1 MKKEQS
7 KAIDI
12 GEVIHSKN
20 PRLARL
26 LPGFAMRYIK
36 KIIHEDEVNE
46 ILEKHGDKSG
56 LDFVEANIKEFNI
69 NLVVK
74 GEENIPAR
82 GRYIFAANHPLGG
95 FDGLLLLRTLS
106 KYYKKT
112 HFLVNDILMNIKQLR
127 PLFIPINKHGAHSR
141 ENAELIENTYASDG
155 QVLTFPA
162 GLVSRKIK
170 GEIIDLEWKK
180 SFIAKAVKYQR
191 DIVPVHISG
200 GNSRFFYNFAKLRKA
215 LGIKNNIEMFY
226 LVDET
231 FKHRNKTITL
241 TFGPPISWKTF
252 NNTRNYNAWAQ
263 FVKDKVYTLS
273 EKE

>member
-1 MKKEQS
+1 VKEAQS
-7 KAIDI
+7 KTIDI
-12 GEVIHSKN
+12 REVIHSKN
-20 PRLARL
+20 PRLAKL
-26 LPGFAMRYIK
+26 LPGFAMGYIK
-36 KIIHEDEVNE
+36 KIIHENEVNE
-46 ILEKHGDKSG
+46 ILEKHGNKSG

-69 NLVVK
+69 TLLVK
-74 GEENIPAR
+74 GEENIPR
-82 GRYIFAANHPLGG
+82 QGRYIFAANHPLGG
-95 FDGLLLLRTLS
+95 FDGLLLLYTLS
-106 KYYKKT
+106 KHYQKT
-112 HFLVNDILMNIKQLR
+112 HFFVNDILMNIKQLR

-141 ENAELIENTYASDG
+141 ENAELIERTYAADG

-191 DIVPVHISG
+191 DIVPVHITG

-215 LGIKNNIEMFY
+215 LGIKKNIEMFY

-241 TFGPPISWKTF
+241 TFGQPVSWRAF
-252 NNTRNYNAWAQ
+252 NNTNTYNGWAQ
-263 FVKDKVYTLS
+263 FVKDKVYALPET
-273 EKE
+273 